1 MVKLLKPRGIGH
13 DTVEGL
19 WVNTYVPSE
28 REEQAA
34 LVAWLL
40 KEYPQLVFFSV
51 PNEGKRTDFMK
62 FHMKSTGLLSGVPDL
77 ILLFDEPL
85 FVEMKR
91 TKGGTL
97 SDNQKQVIAWIRAS
111 GYTVE
116 VCRGFQEAKQKIQA
130 FALQHSDRPVLR
142 ESPCPELNE
151 PVKKAARKARSK

>member
-1 MVKLLKPRGIGH
+1 MVKKASIGH
-13 DTVEGL
+13 DTAEGT

-28 REEQAA
+28 REEQTA

-40 KEYPQLVFFSV
+40 KTYPNLVFFSV

-62 FHMKSTGLLSGVPDL
+62 FHMKQTGLLSGVPDL
-77 ILLFDEPL
+77 ILLFDVPL

-91 TKGGTL
+91 TKGGAL
-97 SDNQKQVIAWIRAS
+97 SDNQKQVIGWIRAA

-130 FALQHSDRPVLR
+130 FALQHSNRPVLR
-142 ESPCPELNE
+142 ESPSSELDE
-151 PVKKAARKARSK
+151 PVKKATRKARSK

>member
-1 MVKLLKPRGIGH
+1 MVKLKKVGIGH
-13 DTVEGL
+13 DNADGT

-28 REEQAA
+28 REEQTA

-62 FHMKSTGLLSGVPDL
+62 FHMKQTGLLSGVPDL

-91 TKGGTL
+91 TKGGSL
-97 SDNQKQVIAWIRAS
+97 SDNQKQVIAWIRAA
-111 GYTVE
+111 GYSVV
-116 VCRGFQEAKQKIQA
+116 VCRGFAEAKQEIQA
-130 FALQHSDRPVLR
+130 FALQHSNGPVLR
-142 ESPCPELNE
+142 AAPCPELNE
-151 PVKKAARKARSK
+151 PAKKATRKARSK